1 LTTFAA
7 RAWYD
12 LVATITSAVRTERQ
26 ADWSCGG
33 TRIVYVGGWHIG
45 KAAKLSLAYQAVTW
59 IVAIVCWNTDLENQ
73 INRNNKLTTISVN
86 GNMKQI

>member
-1 LTTFAA
+1 MVL
-7 RAWYD
+7 RGD
-12 LVATITSAVRTERQ
+12 QDSV
-26 ADWSCGG
+26 C
-33 TRIVYVGGWHIG
+33 WHIG

-59 IVAIVCWNTDLENQ
+59 IVAIVCWNTDLENK